1 MASIANLMRHTDRE
15 FFDLFERAGPNVV
28 RAAEPLEEMLAGFP
42 DGQGLAQEIL
52 VCKHDGDQIAVEL
65 RRPW

>member
-1 MASIANLMRHTDRE
+1 MASIVNLMRGTDRE
-15 FFDLFERAGPNVV
+15 FPDPFERAGPNVV
-28 RAAEPLEEMLAGFP
+28 RAAELLDEMLTGFP